1 MRKVLCI
8 LSIFLYSSCGVVDL
22 NLSDSLRTNPS
33 GYNQVLAKDED
44 IYVDFGFSPDH
55 ASAQAA
61 FGVQDHTGRVEG
73 TFSWEK
79 SVMTFHPQQGFSV
92 AQRYLLKY
100 AGQVLD
106 SSGKGRTYN
115 IYIPFYYVNKPDSSL
130 SVSMVPADGNEIQG
144 QKKVVFTFSK
154 GMNINTLLRSFS
166 IVPEI
171 DCTKV
176 WNSSCTQLTVIPQ
189 TSWKDHTVY
198 TFSFSQDLCSKEGIP
213 LPQKVSY
220 VLYSTSGAKN
230 PAVQSACTVLNDG
243 INFPVLLSGLDGIK
257 GNDAIQIA
265 FSEEMDREK
274 TEDAL
279 SVFPRLKGRTYWP
292 SDSTLLFIPDSD
304 WEYDTKYTI
313 IISTMAESRKGL
325 PLIENYEIRFTPD
338 ISKLVLERINGKESD
353 GFPIYSYVPE
363 QEIEIDAGLKE
374 DPENI
379 YTFGFVLNKNLSTAA
394 EKEALFSGINL
405 KPLFPPG
412 ISNPKVVS
420 QFWTGDN
427 IVHITYT
434 GLIPDGSIYSLT
446 AVGERITVRTK

>member
-1 MRKVLCI
+1 MKKFLCVLSIVLC
-8 LSIFLYSSCGVVDL
+8 SSCGVMDL
-22 NLSDSLRTNPS
+22 NMSDSLRTNPS
-33 GYNQVLAKDED
+33 DYNQVLAKEED

-55 ASAQAA
+55 ASAQAS
-61 FGVQDHTGRVEG
+61 FEVQDYMGRIGG

-79 SVMTFHPQQGFSV
+79 SVMTFHPQQSFSV
-92 AQRYLLKY
+92 ARRYLLKY

-106 SSGKGRTYN
+106 SSGKERTYN
-115 IYIPFYYVNKPDSSL
+115 IYIPFYYVSRSDSFI
-130 SVSMVPADGNEIQG
+130 SVSMTPADGAEIQG
-144 QKKVVFTFSK
+144 QDKVVFTFSK
-154 GMNINTLLRSFS
+154 GMDSNTFLRGFS
-166 IVPEI
+166 ITPET

-176 WNSSCTQLTVIPQ
+176 WNSSCTQLTVTPQ
-189 TSWKDHTVY
+189 AAWKDHTVY
-198 TFSFSQDLCSKEGIP
+198 TFTFSQDLCTKEGTP
-213 LPQKVSY
+213 LPEKVSY

-230 PAVQSACTVLNDG
+230 PTVISACTVLNDG
-243 INFPVLLSGLDGIK
+243 IEFPVLLSGLEGIK

-279 SVFPRLKGRTYWP
+279 SVFPSIKGRTYWT
-292 SDSTLLFIPDSD
+292 SDSTLLFIPDTD

-325 PLIENYEIRFTPD
+325 SLKDSYEIRFTPD

-353 GFPIYSYVPE
+353 GFPISSYMPE
-363 QEIEIDAGLKE
+363 QEIEIDVGLKE

-379 YTFGFVLNKNLSTAA
+379 YTFGFVLNKKLSSSA
-394 EKEALFSGINL
+394 EKEVLFSRINL

-427 IVHITYT
+427 LVHITYT
-434 GLIPDGSIYSLT
+434 GLVPDGSIYSLT